1 MDDLSTRASSLEQS
15 LLTVATECWRFS
27 KLFTRVL
34 GRLEPGEEN
43 RYASQFRHFQRRVDE
58 SLAASQLTLVNVE
71 GKTFESGMAAEA
83 LNIADFGPE
92 DILVVDQM
100 LEPIIVGPD
109 GLKKQGKVMLRRV
122 SP

>member
-1 MDDLSTRASSLEQS
+1 MDDLSAKASALEHS
-15 LLTVATECWRFS
+15 LLTVATESWRFS

-34 GRLEPGEEN
+34 GRLEPGEEH
-43 RYASQFRHFQRRVDE
+43 RYVSQFRHFQRRVDD
-58 SLAASQLTLVNVE
+58 SLAACQLSLVNVE
-71 GKTFESGMAAEA
+71 GQAFEPGMAAEA

-92 DILVVDQM
+92 DVLVVDQM

-109 GLKKQGKVMLRRV
+109 GLKKQGKVMLRKV